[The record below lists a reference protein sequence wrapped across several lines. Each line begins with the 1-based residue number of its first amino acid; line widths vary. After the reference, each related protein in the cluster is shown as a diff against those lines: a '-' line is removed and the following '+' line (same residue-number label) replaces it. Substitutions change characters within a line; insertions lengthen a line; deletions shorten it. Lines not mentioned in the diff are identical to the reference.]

1 MDIESHLWV
10 FLISAAPIV
19 ELRLAIPL
27 AINEYDLP
35 WPSAVL
41 AALAGNLI
49 VVPFL
54 LLFLER
60 ATEVARRV
68 GLFATIIDQVFER
81 TRRRGAIV
89 EKYERIGLMLFV
101 AIPLPGTG
109 AWTGSLAA
117 LLFGVPFRQAL
128 VSIVC
133 GVLIAAVIV
142 TVLSLLGW
150 AGAAIAGAALVTLA
164 ALGLWR
170 I

>member
-1 MDIESHLWV
+1 MDIEHHLWI

-35 WPSAVL
+35 WPSAV
-41 AALAGNLI
+41 AVALAGNLI

-60 ATEVARRV
+60 ATEIARRV
-68 GLFATIIDQVFER
+68 ELFGRIIDWVFER

-117 LLFGVPFRQAL
+117 LLFGVQFKQAL
-128 VSIVC
+128 TSIVC

-142 TVLSLLGW
+142 TALSLLGW
-150 AGAAIAGAALVTLA
+150 VGAAIAGAGLIGLG